1 MFPRIS
7 SLPIPQTPTNSKQGG
22 GLAFNFYAAF
32 FEMTLVLGH
41 PDVPISAHYVSEL
54 LKQGVITA
62 LLSPPSILDELSKD
76 PYSLPDLA
84 KLQHVGYG
92 GGPLHP
98 ETGKMLAPLLP
109 HLFSFIGATEYGWFH
124 LISGGNERWDCL
136 KFFEGVGY
144 RFEEVSSGIWELIIV
159 KDSKTDKFHGIFE
172 AFPDIAEYRTR
183 DLYESKGDGWWQYKG
198 RTDDLIVLSN
208 GEKINP
214 IPMEQIIQAHSAVKA
229 ALVVGDHR
237 FSPSLLVE
245 MEDNSIPRTNAETR
259 ERLNQIW
266 LLVEKAN
273 KVAPEFAKIP
283 KSLILFATAEKPFLR
298 AGKGTVQRQNTVKSY
313 AKELDSRFSSQED
326 SLLTEGLTLGK
337 LSSQESII
345 KTFTRE
351 IYSQALAAKDLE
363 DNEDVFERGMDS
375 LHVELIVQRLRAAL
389 KASDAPLDLDSVN
402 TRLVYS
408 ATSVNQIVE
417 ALVGMI
423 ARSSQAKGKG
433 SRISS
438 KL

>member
-1 MFPRIS
+1 
-7 SLPIPQTPTNSKQGG
+7 
-22 GLAFNFYAAF
+22 
-32 FEMTLVLGH
+32 MTLVLGH
-41 PDVPISAHYVSEL
+41 PDVLISAHYVSQL

-76 PYSLPDLA
+76 PYSVPELA
-84 KLQHVGYG
+84 KLQHIGYA
-92 GGPLHP
+92 GGPMSP
-98 ETGKMLAPLLP
+98 ETGKTLAPLLP
-109 HLFSFIGATEYGWFH
+109 HFFSFIGATEYGWFH
-124 LISGGNERWDCL
+124 CISGGSERWSCL
-136 KFFEGVGY
+136 KFVQGIGY
-144 RFEEVSSGIWELIIV
+144 RFDEVSNGIFELVIV
-159 KDSKTDKFHGIFE
+159 KDSKTDKYHGIFE
-172 AFPDIAEYRTR
+172 VFPDITEYRTR
-183 DLYESKGDGWWQYKG
+183 DLYELAGDGWWQYKG

-214 IPMEQIIQAHSAVKA
+214 IPMEHIIQSHPSVKA

-237 FSPSLLVE
+237 FNPSLLVE
-245 MEDNSIPRTNAETR
+245 MEDNSIPQTKAEKR
-259 ERLNQIW
+259 DRLNQIW
-266 LLVEKAN
+266 PTVEEAN

-313 AKELDSRFSSQED
+313 VAELDALFASQED

-351 IYSQALAAKDLE
+351 IYAQALAAKDLG
-363 DNEDVFERGMDS
+363 DDDDVFERGMDS

-389 KASDAPLDLDSVN
+389 KATEAPLDLQSVD

-408 ATSVNQIVE
+408 ATSVNQMAE

-423 ARSSQAKGKG
+423 ARSGKA
-433 SRISS
+433 RISS